1 MWGRKGKNKIPIA
14 PFPVFAAEN
23 DTKRQKRICY
33 FPFMVYI
40 TPRKRLKLR
49 RIKKMIQKEQEIIT
63 MEIQDNG
70 GDPVIPPG
78 ARVFCSED
86 IPVSDGDYILVKRK
100 DDAPLVR
107 LYTIRSDGAI
117 LLKSMN
123 RNADSYVTT
132 ASGLK
137 NTGYYVVLRSEYDFV
152 ASKRLLPGLLAR
164 AEAIANGQEVPP
176 LAPQTLAAAAQ
187 ENALAG
193 NESELLTFDEALAAL
208 KVRRTKMYALLRSG
222 ALSAVKIGKLWRIE
236 RSAIKEY
243 LDSIKSGN

>member
-1 MWGRKGKNKIPIA
+1 M
-14 PFPVFAAEN
+14 AA
-23 DTKRQKRICY
+23 KA
-33 FPFMVYI
+33 
-40 TPRKRLKLR
+40 
-49 RIKKMIQKEQEIIT
+49 QEIIT
-63 MEIQDNG
+63 IEIQDNG

-78 ARVFCSED
+78 ARVFCTED

-137 NTGYYVVLRSEYDFV
+137 NTGYYVVVRSEYDFS
-152 ASKRLLPGLLAR
+152 ASRRLVPGLLAR
-164 AEAIANGQEVPP
+164 AEAIANGQENVPELVVEETP
-176 LAPQTLAAAAQ
+176 EVTLP
-187 ENALAG
+187 AG
-193 NESELLTFDEALAAL
+193 AESELLTFDEALAAL

-222 ALSAVKIGKLWRIE
+222 ALKAVKIGKLWRIE
-236 RSAIKEY
+236 RTAIKEY

>member
-1 MWGRKGKNKIPIA
+1 MN
-14 PFPVFAAEN
+14 
-23 DTKRQKRICY
+23 
-33 FPFMVYI
+33 
-40 TPRKRLKLR
+40 
-49 RIKKMIQKEQEIIT
+49 QKEQEIIT

-78 ARVFCSED
+78 ARVFCSES
-86 IPVSDGDYILVKRK
+86 IPVSDGDYILVKRR

-137 NTGYYVVLRSEYDFV
+137 NTGYYVILRCEYDFV
-152 ASKRLLPGLLAR
+152 ASKRLQSGLLAR

-176 LAPQTLAAAAQ
+176 VPPPAPQETP
-187 ENALAG
+187 LAG
-193 NESELLTFDEALAAL
+193 TESELLTFDEALAAL

-222 ALSAVKIGKLWRIE
+222 ALSAVKIGKLWRIQ
-236 RSAIKEY
+236 RSAIREY
-243 LDSIKSGN
+243 LESIKSGN

>member
-1 MWGRKGKNKIPIA
+1 
-14 PFPVFAAEN
+14 
-23 DTKRQKRICY
+23 
-33 FPFMVYI
+33 MVH
-40 TPRKRLKLR
+40 
-49 RIKKMIQKEQEIIT
+49 KEQEIIT

-86 IPVSDGDYILVKRK
+86 IAVSDGDYILVKRK
-100 DDAPLVR
+100 DDTPLVR

-132 ASGLK
+132 AAGLK
-137 NTGYYVVLRSEYDFV
+137 NTGYYVVLRSEYNFV
-152 ASKRLLPGLLAR
+152 ASKRLPHGLLAR

-176 LAPQTLAAAAQ
+176 AAPVPQAAPQ
-187 ENALAG
+187 ENPLAG
-193 NESELLTFDEALAAL
+193 IESELLTFDEALAAL

-222 ALSAVKIGKLWRIE
+222 ALKAVKIGKLWRIE

-243 LDSIKSGN
+243 LESIKSGN

>member
-1 MWGRKGKNKIPIA
+1 M
-14 PFPVFAAEN
+14 AA
-23 DTKRQKRICY
+23 KA
-33 FPFMVYI
+33 
-40 TPRKRLKLR
+40 
-49 RIKKMIQKEQEIIT
+49 QEIIT
-63 MEIQDNG
+63 IEIQDNG

-78 ARVFCSED
+78 ARVFCTED

-137 NTGYYVVLRSEYDFV
+137 NTGYYVVVRSEYDFS
-152 ASKRLLPGLLAR
+152 ASRRLVPGLLAR
-164 AEAIANGQEVPP
+164 AEAIANGQENVPELVVEDTP
-176 LAPQTLAAAAQ
+176 EVTLP
-187 ENALAG
+187 AG
-193 NESELLTFDEALAAL
+193 SESELLTFDEALAAL

-222 ALSAVKIGKLWRIE
+222 ALKAVKIGKLWRIE
-236 RSAIKEY
+236 RTAIKEY

>member
-1 MWGRKGKNKIPIA
+1 
-14 PFPVFAAEN
+14 
-23 DTKRQKRICY
+23 
-33 FPFMVYI
+33 
-40 TPRKRLKLR
+40 
-49 RIKKMIQKEQEIIT
+49 MIYKEQEIIT
-63 MEIQDNG
+63 IEIQDNG

-137 NTGYYVVLRSEYDFV
+137 NTGYYVVLRSEYNFV
-152 ASKRLLPGLLAR
+152 ASKRLMPGLLER

-176 LAPQTLAAAAQ
+176 LPPPQAAPVQ
-187 ENALAG
+187 ESALPG
-193 NESELLTFDEALAAL
+193 GESELLTFDEALAAL

-222 ALSAVKIGKLWRIE
+222 ALNAVKIGKLWRIE
-236 RSAIKEY
+236 RTAIKEY

>member
-1 MWGRKGKNKIPIA
+1 M
-14 PFPVFAAEN
+14 AA
-23 DTKRQKRICY
+23 KA
-33 FPFMVYI
+33 
-40 TPRKRLKLR
+40 
-49 RIKKMIQKEQEIIT
+49 QEIIT
-63 MEIQDNG
+63 IEIQDNG

-78 ARVFCSED
+78 ARVFCTED

-100 DDAPLVR
+100 DDVPLVR

-137 NTGYYVVLRSEYDFV
+137 NTGYYVVVRSEFDFS
-152 ASKRLLPGLLAR
+152 ASRKLVPGLLAR
-164 AEAIANGQEVPP
+164 AEAIANGQENVPE
-176 LAPQTLAAAAQ
+176 LVVEEESADAA
-187 ENALAG
+187 LPAG
-193 NESELLTFDEALAAL
+193 SESELLTFDEALAAL

-222 ALSAVKIGKLWRIE
+222 ALKAVKIGKLWRIE

-243 LDSIKSGN
+243 LDSIKSGS

>member
-1 MWGRKGKNKIPIA
+1 M
-14 PFPVFAAEN
+14 AA
-23 DTKRQKRICY
+23 KA
-33 FPFMVYI
+33 
-40 TPRKRLKLR
+40 
-49 RIKKMIQKEQEIIT
+49 QEIIT
-63 MEIQDNG
+63 IEIQDNG

-78 ARVFCSED
+78 ARVFCTED

-137 NTGYYVVLRSEYDFV
+137 NTGYYVVVRSEYNFS
-152 ASKRLLPGLLAR
+152 ASKKLVPGLLAR
-164 AEAIANGQEVPP
+164 AEAIANGQENVPELVVEETP
-176 LAPQTLAAAAQ
+176 EAVLP
-187 ENALAG
+187 AG
-193 NESELLTFDEALAAL
+193 SESELLTFDEALAAL

-243 LDSIKSGN
+243 LESIKSGN

>member
-1 MWGRKGKNKIPIA
+1 MN
-14 PFPVFAAEN
+14 
-23 DTKRQKRICY
+23 
-33 FPFMVYI
+33 
-40 TPRKRLKLR
+40 
-49 RIKKMIQKEQEIIT
+49 QKEQEIIT

-78 ARVFCSED
+78 ARVFCSES
-86 IPVSDGDYILVKRK
+86 IPVSDGDYILVKRR

-152 ASKRLLPGLLAR
+152 ASKRLRKGLLAR
-164 AEAIANGQEVPP
+164 AEAIANGQEAPP
-176 LAPQTLAAAAQ
+176 MPQEAQ
-187 ENALAG
+187 EPLPPTG
-193 NESELLTFDEALAAL
+193 PESELLTFDEALAAL

-222 ALSAVKIGKLWRIE
+222 ALSAVKIGKLWRIQ
-236 RSAIKEY
+236 RSAIREY
-243 LDSIKSGN
+243 LESIKSGN

>member
-1 MWGRKGKNKIPIA
+1 
-14 PFPVFAAEN
+14 
-23 DTKRQKRICY
+23 
-33 FPFMVYI
+33 
-40 TPRKRLKLR
+40 
-49 RIKKMIQKEQEIIT
+49 MIHKEQEIIT
-63 MEIQDNG
+63 IEIQDNG

-86 IPVSDGDYILVKRK
+86 LPVSDGDYILVKRK

-132 ASGLK
+132 SSGLK
-137 NTGYYVVLRSEYDFV
+137 NTGYYVVLRSEYNFV
-152 ASKRLLPGLLAR
+152 ASKRLMPGLLAR

-176 LAPQTLAAAAQ
+176 LPPQTPAVQ
-187 ENALAG
+187 ENTVPG
-193 NESELLTFDEALAAL
+193 GESELLTFDEALAAL

-222 ALSAVKIGKLWRIE
+222 ALNAVKIGKLWRIE